1 MSLKLRGLLA
11 VSIGTALGLALSLG
25 SAVLAAWQPPAQ
37 AVTQTGQSRLLA
49 EVLAHVRREYVDPVD
64 DRRLLEAAVRGM
76 MSGLDSHSAF
86 LDADQYRRILDS
98 TSGSYTG
105 IGLDVGI
112 DDGRIV
118 VLSPVADGPA
128 AAAGVRAGDV
138 IISVDG
144 MPVGPVEFD
153 DTIARLRGAPGT
165 RVQLSVIR
173 GEDAEPHSFD
183 IQRGEVNL
191 ASVEWRRLGSGYGY
205 VRLSHFTA
213 HTAEEVG
220 RALESLDPDRLA
232 GLVIDLRDN
241 PGGVLDAAVDV
252 ADLFLDAGVIVSADG
267 RAPDASFRYRAREGD
282 LMSGKPM
289 IVLVN
294 GSSASASEILAGA
307 LQDNGRAQVV
317 GSPTFGKGS
326 VQTVLPLSE
335 GRAIKLTT
343 SRYFTPSGRSIHNR
357 GIYPDV
363 TVYMDPLDGDM
374 DRQLEIAVSRLEDH
388 GAIPV
393 RRIAASEASSAP

>member
-25 SAVLAAWQPPAQ
+25 SAVLAAWQPPAHPF
-37 AVTQTGQSRLLA
+37 TETGQSLLLT
-49 EVLAHVRREYVDPVD
+49 EVLEHVRREYVDPVD

-76 MSGLDSHSAF
+76 MSGLDDHSAF
-86 LDADQYRRILDS
+86 LDAAEYRRILDS

-118 VLSPVADGPA
+118 VLSPVKSGPA
-128 AAAGVRAGDV
+128 ADAGVQAGDV

-144 MPVGPVEFD
+144 MPVGAVDFD
-153 DTIARLRGAPGT
+153 ETIARLRGAPGT
-165 RVQLSVIR
+165 HVQLSVIR
-173 GEDAEPHSFD
+173 GEDTEPRSFD
-183 IQRGEVNL
+183 IERGEVYL
-191 ASVEWRRLGSGYGY
+191 ASVEWRRLDSGYGY
-205 VRLSHFTA
+205 VRLSHFSA

-220 RALESLDPDRLA
+220 RALEGLDPDRLA
-232 GLVIDLRDN
+232 GLVVDLRDN

-252 ADLFLDAGVIVSADG
+252 ADLFLETGVIVSADG
-267 RAPDASFRYRAREGD
+267 RAPDASFRFRAREGD
-282 LMSGKPM
+282 LMSGKPI

-363 TVYMDPLDGDM
+363 TVYTDPRDGDI
-374 DRQLEIAVSRLEDH
+374 DRQLEIAVSRLQDPN
-388 GAIPV
+388 IVPV
-393 RRIAASEASSAP
+393 RRIAASEVSAAP

>member
-25 SAVLAAWQPPAQ
+25 SAVLAAWQPPAHP
-37 AVTQTGQSRLLA
+37 VTETGQSRLLS

-64 DRRLLEAAVRGM
+64 DQRLLEAAVRGM
-76 MSGLDSHSAF
+76 MSGLDDHSAF
-86 LDADQYRRILDS
+86 LDAAEYRRILDS

-112 DDGRIV
+112 DHGRIV
-118 VLSPVADGPA
+118 VLSPVASGPA
-128 AAAGVRAGDV
+128 ADAGVQAGDV

-144 MPVGPVEFD
+144 VPVGAVDFD
-153 DTIARLRGAPGT
+153 DTIARLRGLPGT

-173 GEDAEPHSFD
+173 GEDAEPRSFD
-183 IQRGEVNL
+183 IERGEVHL
-191 ASVEWRRLGSGYGY
+191 ASVEWRRLDSGYGY
-205 VRLSHFTA
+205 VRLSHFSA

-220 RALESLDPDRLA
+220 RALEGLDPHGLA

-252 ADLFLDAGVIVSADG
+252 ADLFLETGVIVSADG
-267 RAPDASFRYRAREGD
+267 RAPDASFRFRAREGD
-282 LMSGKPM
+282 LMSGKPV

-363 TVYMDPLDGDM
+363 TVYTDPRDGDI
-374 DRQLEIAVSRLEDH
+374 DRQLEIAVSRLQDP
-388 GAIPV
+388 AVVPV
-393 RRIAASEASSAP
+393 RRIAASEVSAAP